1 MEPSDMFVGTDAES
15 PRSRASRMAQVTS
28 YADLLHGKLVDAS
41 HETSTMMRLT
51 MGDASMSRD
60 ALDINERL
68 IGLIDLV
75 DHVGNDAESAR
86 LCIERGD
93 EDGRD

>member
-15 PRSRASRMAQVTS
+15 PRCRASRMAQVTS

-41 HETSTMMRLT
+41 QETSTMMRLT
-51 MGDASMSRD
+51 MGDASMAKD

-68 IGLIDLV
+68 IELIDLV
-75 DHVGNDAESAR
+75 DHVGNDAEGAR
-86 LCIERGD
+86 LDIERGD
-93 EDGRD
+93 DDGRD